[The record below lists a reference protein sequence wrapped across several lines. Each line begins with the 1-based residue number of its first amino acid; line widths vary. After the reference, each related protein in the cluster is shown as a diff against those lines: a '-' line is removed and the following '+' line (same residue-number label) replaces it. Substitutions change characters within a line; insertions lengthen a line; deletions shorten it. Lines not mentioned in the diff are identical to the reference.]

1 MNDDPCDDWNGQV
14 PNERLTGWGLDAI
27 IVL

>member
-1 MNDDPCDDWNGQV
+1 MNDDPCDDWNGQI

-27 IVL
+27 LVV

>member
-27 IVL
+27 LVV